1 MSYKPVL
8 PCTKVGFQRNTQSTG
23 VLHLFCDNLSY
34 HLQLAKQHI
43 ESYTKEKNVP
53 VIGKIPFDPMVMEAV
68 NSLRPITEMEG
79 SIAKTAIEK
88 MWILLEGAITK
99 KALQKEHK

>member
-1 MSYKPVL
+1 MEL
-8 PCTKVGFQRNTQSTG
+8 TEHFDTQ
-23 VLHLFCDNLSY
+23 VFVCINKCDINLEM
-34 HLQLAKQHI
+34 AAEI
-43 ESYTKEKNVP
+43 ESYTKEKTVP